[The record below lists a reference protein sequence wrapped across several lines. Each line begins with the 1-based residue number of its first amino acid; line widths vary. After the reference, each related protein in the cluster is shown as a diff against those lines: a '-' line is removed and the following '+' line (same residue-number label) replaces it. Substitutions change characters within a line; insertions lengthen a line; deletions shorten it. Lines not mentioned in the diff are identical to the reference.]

1 MIDIIIPNYNGVE
14 LLPDCLESLRRQTR
28 RDFQVLVVDDAST
41 DGSLELLA
49 RGYPEVRVLAL
60 GRNLRMAGAVNAAL
74 AQTRGEYVVLL
85 NNDTEATPRWLEHL
99 VGALERFPAYDFAA
113 SKMLLYDR
121 RDRLHSAGDFYRADG
136 VPGSRGV
143 WQPDRGQYDLVE
155 EVFGPCAGAA
165 AYRRAALERLAEGGQ
180 VLDEGLGMYC
190 EDVDL
195 NLRARLRGMRTV
207 YEPRAVIYHRLS
219 ATGGGG
225 LASYYCGR
233 NFMLVWAKNTPAPVA
248 RRAWPG
254 LLASE
259 LGFALHS
266 LWHAR
271 EPAARARLRGQIDG
285 LRELPRFW
293 RRRPRKIP
301 AGWRIDQGYVAV
313 AADERPS
320 HPQSGTRRPQHTV
333 PTGDP
338 AVTDTATQP
347 LLSIVIPA
355 YNEERRLPRTLRAV
369 LDYLDRQDYRSEVLI
384 ADDGSADRTA
394 ALVEQV
400 AAQNPSV
407 RLLRLDHRGKGFA
420 VRAGA
425 LAAQGVYVLLCDAD
439 LAVPIDEW
447 EKLRPWLEDG
457 YGVAIGSREGLGAR
471 RLGEPWY
478 RHLMGRVFNLIVQ
491 VVAVGGIQ
499 DTQCGFKALTRV
511 AARDLFQR
519 VQLYGDNARQVQG
532 AAVTA
537 FDVEVL
543 FLARKRGYRIREVP
557 VLWHYGEETKVSP
570 LRDSYRNFRDVLKVR
585 WNALRGRY
593 QDLDAPL
600 PAPEPAASRAKD

>member
-1 MIDIIIPNYNGVE
+1 MIDIIIPNYNGAA
-14 LLPDCLESLRRQTR
+14 LLPDCLDALRRQTR
-28 RDFQVLVVDDAST
+28 RDFRVLVVDDASS
-41 DGSLELLA
+41 DASRELLA
-49 RGYPEVRVLAL
+49 RDYPEVRVLAL
-60 GRNLRMAGAVNAAL
+60 ERNLRLAGAVNAAL
-74 AQTRGEYVVLL
+74 AQTSGEYVVLL
-85 NNDTEATPRWLEHL
+85 NNDTEAAPRWLEHL

-113 SKMLLYDR
+113 SKMLLFDR
-121 RDRLHSAGDFYRADG
+121 RDRLHSAGDFYRISG

-143 WQPDRGQYDLVE
+143 WRRDRGQYDLVE

-165 AYRRAALERLAEGGQ
+165 AYRRSALERLAERGQ
-180 VLDEGLGMYC
+180 VLDEDLVMYC

-195 NLRARLRGMRTV
+195 NLRARLRGMRTI

-219 ATGGGG
+219 ATGGGS

-233 NFMLVWAKNTPAPVA
+233 NFMLVWAKNMPPAA
-248 RRAWPG
+248 QHAWPR

-259 LGFALHS
+259 LGFALRA

-285 LRELPRFW
+285 LRALPRFW
-293 RRRPRKIP
+293 RRRPRQTP
-301 AGWRIDQGYVAV
+301 EGWSVEQGYVAI
-313 AADERPS
+313 AADERLPR
-320 HPQSGTRRPQHTV
+320 PQSATRQPTV

-338 AVTDTATQP
+338 TVTDSATQP

-369 LDYLDRQDYRSEVLI
+369 LDYLERQDYRFEVLI

-394 ALVEQV
+394 EVVEQI
-400 AAQNPSV
+400 AASQPSV

-425 LAAQGVYVLLCDAD
+425 LAARGAYVLLCDAD

-447 EKLRPWLEDG
+447 EKLYQKLEG
-457 YGVAIGSREGLGAR
+457 GCAVAIGSREGLGAR

-499 DTQCGFKALTRV
+499 DTQCGFKALSRV

-519 VQLYGDNARQVQG
+519 VQLYGENAALVQG

-537 FDVEVL
+537 FDVELL
-543 FLARKRGYRIREVP
+543 FLARKRGYRISEVP
-557 VLWHYGEETKVSP
+557 VLWQYGEETKVNP
-570 LRDSYRNFRDVLKVR
+570 LRDSYRNFRDVLRVR
-585 WNALRGRY
+585 WNALCGRY

-600 PAPEPAASRAKD
+600 PVAEPVASRSKD